1 MSVEIAWK
9 QNNLVTDFHLLK
21 LLLVVFGFGSQA
33 FICEFSRQ
41 NICSVSIVFK
51 NWINTIWLHN
61 KFFFFNRTTLVHMSE
76 RFCGTGVSKPHHNEK
91 VNIFFRDFF
100 QGFLFFCK
108 KTVFAKTM
116 VSLYIMS
123 SANSLLGKFFS
134 STLEMQFSIFYWVCN
149 SAKKVVGAAM
159 YFYICWNLSPT

>member
-9 QNNLVTDFHLLK
+9 QNILVTDSYLLK

-41 NICSVSIVFK
+41 NICSVSIVFR
-51 NWINTIWLHN
+51 NWINAIWLHN

-100 QGFLFFCK
+100 QGFFFFFCK

-116 VSLYIMS
+116 VSLKVISKAWS
-123 SANSLLGKFFS
+123 SLYKQVVKSDTSIATERLRSTGRSVMKVGNS
-134 STLEMQFSIFYWVCN
+134 Q
-149 SAKKVVGAAM
+149 
-159 YFYICWNLSPT
+159 